1 MSQYTKKCT
10 FRKEGN
16 QVKTEMYERIE
27 ILQVNRVISEKVAD
41 YAKRIVDR
49 ILLEMPEAEQEKLEM
64 FITHLAMAG
73 KRAEEGAEENPIDE
87 AILQGVKEEE
97 AYEQAIVLRDQFLSM
112 TDIKFPETEKDFLSV
127 HLCNLLS

>member
-1 MSQYTKKCT
+1 M
-10 FRKEGN
+10 
-16 QVKTEMYERIE
+16 KTEMYERIE

-73 KRAEEGAEENPIDE
+73 KRAEEGTEENPIDE
-87 AILQGVKEEE
+87 AILDRK
-97 AYEQAIVLRDQFLSM
+97 
-112 TDIKFPETEKDFLSV
+112 SV
-127 HLCNLLS
+127 V